1 MGQSSGWFAN
11 KNYMTAPLA
20 SLVVSELVLIFM
32 AGATC
37 EQHDAIG
44 FGDF

>member
-1 MGQSSGWFAN
+1 MGQSSGWLAN
-11 KNYMTAPLA
+11 KNSITAPRA
-20 SLVVSELVLIFM
+20 SRVASELVLIFM

-37 EQHDAIG
+37 EQQEAIG